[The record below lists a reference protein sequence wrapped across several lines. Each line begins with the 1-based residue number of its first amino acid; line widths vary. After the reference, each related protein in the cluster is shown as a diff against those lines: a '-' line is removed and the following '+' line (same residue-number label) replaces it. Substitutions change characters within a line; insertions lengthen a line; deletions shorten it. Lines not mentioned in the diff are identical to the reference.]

1 MYDSSD
7 SEVQYTLRFGEIAIL
22 KGFITHIDL
31 EEALAEQIS
40 ADPSDELRP
49 WKRVGEI
56 LIDKGYITLNQ
67 IEIVLEEITK
77 NKSQPF

>member
-7 SEVQYTLRFGEIAIL
+7 PEVQYTLRFGEIAIL
-22 KGFITHIDL
+22 KGFISIIEL

-40 ADPSDELRP
+40 TDPSDELSSR
-49 WKRVGEI
+49 KRAGEI
-56 LIDKGYITLNQ
+56 LFDKGYITLNQ
-67 IEIVLEEITK
+67 IEIVLEEITQ

>member
-22 KGFITHIDL
+22 KDFITINEL

-40 ADPSDELRP
+40 TDLSDELRP
-49 WKRVGEI
+49 RKKVGEI
-56 LIDKGYITLNQ
+56 LFDKGYITLNQ
-67 IEIVLEEITK
+67 IEIVLEEISK

>member
-1 MYDSSD
+1 MYDSGD

-31 EEALAEQIS
+31 EEALAAQIS
-40 ADPSDELRP
+40 TYTSDELGP
-49 WKRVGEI
+49 WKKVGEI
-56 LIDKGYITLNQ
+56 LFDKGYITLNQ
-67 IEIVLEEITK
+67 IEIVLEEITN

>member
-1 MYDSSD
+1 MYDSRD
-7 SEVQYTLRFGEIAIL
+7 PEVQYTLRFGEIAIL
-22 KGFITHIDL
+22 NGFITFIDL

-40 ADPSDELRP
+40 TDPSDELRP
-49 WKRVGEI
+49 RKRVGEI
-56 LIDKGYITLNQ
+56 LFDKGYITLNQ